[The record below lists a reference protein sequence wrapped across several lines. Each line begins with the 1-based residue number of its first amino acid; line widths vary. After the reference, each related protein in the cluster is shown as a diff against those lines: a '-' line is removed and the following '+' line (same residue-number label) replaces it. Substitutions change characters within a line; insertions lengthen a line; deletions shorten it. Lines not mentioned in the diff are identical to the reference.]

1 MNRAIK
7 YRLYPNKEQAILIDK
22 TIGCARKIYN
32 LMLNDKIEY
41 YKSNKAMLNNSPAQY
56 KKDFPYL
63 KEVDSLALANASQNL
78 NKAYKIFFKNKNIGF
93 PKFKSKKRSRLSYT
107 TNNQKGTIRIQG
119 SKIKIPK
126 LGFVKASIHRKAKK
140 DWLLKSATISKDP
153 CGKYYISVLYELLYE
168 LLYEFDYK
176 VKFINKNSI
185 DQSKII
191 GLDYKSNGLYMDSDG
206 NKAFGSN
213 KFFRQYEKK
222 LAKAQ
227 RKLKNK
233 DVGSNNYYKQR
244 LKVNKIYNKIKNK
257 RLDYL
262 HKLSTKI
269 ANLYDVVCI
278 EDLNMKDLSNKGFG
292 NGKATMD
299 NGYGMF
305 TFMLEYKLN
314 ERGKYLIKIDKWYP
328 SSQICSDCGNRQKI
342 PLDQRAY
349 VCPKCGKTID
359 RDYNAAINIKN
370 EGIRLLKAIN

>member
-7 YRLYPNKEQAILIDK
+7 YRLYPNKEQSILIDK

-32 LMLNDKIEY
+32 LMLSDKIEY
-41 YKSNKAMLNNSPAQY
+41 YKANKAMLNNSPAQY

-78 NKAYKIFFKNKNIGF
+78 NKAYKGFFRDKNIGF
-93 PKFKSKKRSRLSYT
+93 PKFKSKKRSKLSYT

-126 LGFVKASIHRKAKK
+126 LGFVRASIHRKAKK
-140 DWLLKSATISKDP
+140 DWLLKSATISKDS
-153 CGKYYISVLYELLYE
+153 CNKYFISV
-168 LLYEFDYK
+168 LYEFDYK
-176 VKFINKNSI
+176 INYIDKDSI
-185 DQSKII
+185 DKSKII
-191 GLDYKSNGLYMDSDG
+191 GLDYKSDGLYMDSDG
-206 NKAFGSN
+206 NKALRSN

-233 DVGSNNYYKQR
+233 EVGSKNYYKQI
-244 LKVNKIYNKIKNK
+244 LKINKIYNKIKNK

-269 ANLYDVVCI
+269 TNLYDVVCI
-278 EDLNMKDLSNKGFG
+278 ENLNMKSLSNKGFK
-292 NGKATMD
+292 NGKATLD

-305 TFMLEYKLN
+305 TAMLEYKLN
-314 ERGKYLIKIDKWYP
+314 ERGKYLIKIDKRYP
-328 SSQICSDCGNRQKI
+328 SSQICSSCGNRQKLT
-342 PLDQRAY
+342 LDQRIY
-349 VCPKCGKTID
+349 ICPKCGKIID
-359 RDYNAAINIKN
+359 RDHNAAINIKN
-370 EGIRLLKAIN
+370 EGIRLLKSIN

>member
-41 YKSNKAMLNNSPAQY
+41 YKSNKAVLNNSPAQY
-56 KKDFPYL
+56 KKDYPYL

-78 NKAYKIFFKNKNIGF
+78 NKAYKNFFRNKNIGF
-93 PKFKSKKRSRLSYT
+93 PKFKSKKRSRLSYM
-107 TNNQKGTIRIQG
+107 TNNQKGTIRIQR
-119 SKIKIPK
+119 SKIRIPK
-126 LGFVKASIHRKAKK
+126 LGFVRASIHRKAKK
-140 DWLLKSATISKDP
+140 NWLLKSATIAKDS
-153 CGKYYISVLYELLYE
+153 CNKYFISV
-168 LLYEFDYK
+168 LYEFDYK
-176 VKFINKNSI
+176 INCI
-185 DQSKII
+185 DIADTDKLNII
-191 GLDYKSNGLYMDSDG
+191 GFDYKSNGLYMDSNG

-222 LAKAQ
+222 LAKYQ

-233 DVGSNNYYKQR
+233 NIGSNNYYKQR
-244 LKVNKIYNKIKNK
+244 LKINKIYNKIKNK

-278 EDLNMKDLSNKGFG
+278 EDLNMKSLSNKRFG
-292 NGKATMD
+292 NGKATLD

-305 TFMLEYKLN
+305 TAMLEYKLN
-314 ERGKYLIKIDKWYP
+314 ERGRYLVKIDKWYP
-328 SSQICSDCGNRQKI
+328 SSQVCSNCGNRQK
-342 PLDQRAY
+342 LTLNQRTY
-349 VCPKCGKTID
+349 NCPKCGESID

-370 EGIRLLKAIN
+370 EGIRLLQSINK

>member
-7 YRLYPNKEQAILIDK
+7 YKLCPNKEQSILIDK

-41 YKSNKAMLNNSPAQY
+41 YKANKDMLNNSPAQY
-56 KKDFPYL
+56 KKDYPFL

-78 NKAYKIFFKNKNIGF
+78 NKAYRNFFQNKNIGF

-107 TNNQKGTIRIQG
+107 TNNQKGSIRIVK

-126 LGFVKASIHRKAKK
+126 LGFVRASIHRKAKK

-153 CGKYYISVLYELLYE
+153 CGKYFISI
-168 LLYEFDYK
+168 LYEFDYK
-176 VKFINKNSI
+176 VNCIDKDSI
-185 DQSKII
+185 DKSKII
-191 GLDYKSNGLYMDSDG
+191 GLDYKSNGLYMDSNG
-206 NKAFGSN
+206 NKASGFN

-244 LKVNKIYNKIKNK
+244 LKVNKIHNKIKNK

-269 ANLYDVVCI
+269 TNLYDVICI
-278 EDLNMKDLSNKGFG
+278 EDLNMKNLSNKGFK
-292 NGKATMD
+292 NGKATLD
-299 NGYGMF
+299 NGYGVF
-305 TFMLEYKLN
+305 TIMLEYKQ
-314 ERGKYLIKIDKWYP
+314 EFKGHYLIKINKWYP
-328 SSQICSDCGNRQKI
+328 SSQICSNCGNRQKLT
-342 PLDQRAY
+342 LDQRTY
-349 VCPKCGKTID
+349 NCPKCGEIID
-359 RDYNAAINIKN
+359 RDYNAAINIRN

>member
-22 TIGCARKIYN
+22 TIGCSRKIYN

-56 KKDFPYL
+56 KKDYPYL

-78 NKAYKIFFKNKNIGF
+78 NKAYKSFFKNKNIGF

-126 LGFVKASIHRKAKK
+126 LGFVRASIHRKAKK
-140 DWLLKSATISKDP
+140 DWLLKSVTISKDS
-153 CGKYYISVLYELLYE
+153 CSKYFISV
-168 LLYEFDYK
+168 LYEFDYK
-176 VKFINKNSI
+176 I
-185 DQSKII
+185 DYIDVSNTDKLNII
-191 GLDYKSNGLYMDSDG
+191 GLDYKSNGLYMDSNG

-233 DVGSNNYYKQR
+233 EPGSKNHYKQI
-244 LKVNKIYNKIKNK
+244 LKINKIYNKIKNK

-262 HKLSTKI
+262 HKLSAEIT
-269 ANLYDVVCI
+269 NLYDVICI
-278 EDLNMKDLSNKGFG
+278 EDLNMQSLSNKGFK
-292 NGKATMD
+292 NGKATLD

-305 TFMLEYKLN
+305 AAILEYKLN

-328 SSQICSDCGNRQKI
+328 SSQICSNCGNRQK
-342 PLDQRAY
+342 LTLNQRTY
-349 VCPKCGKTID
+349 ICPKCGKTID

-370 EGIRLLKAIN
+370 EGIRLLKVSNQ

>member
-56 KKDFPYL
+56 KKNYPYL

-78 NKAYKIFFKNKNIGF
+78 NKAYRNFFKNKNIGF
-93 PKFKSKKRSRLSYT
+93 PRFKSKKRSRLSYT
-107 TNNQKGTIRIQG
+107 TNNQKESIRIQG

-126 LGFVKASIHRKAKK
+126 LGFVRASIHRKAKK
-140 DWLLKSATISKDP
+140 NWLLKSATISKDS
-153 CGKYYISVLYELLYE
+153 CNKYFISV
-168 LLYEFDYK
+168 LYEFDYK

-206 NKAFGSN
+206 KKAFGSN

-233 DVGSNNYYKQR
+233 DVDSNNYYKQI
-244 LKVNKIYNKIKNK
+244 LKINKIYNKIKNK

-278 EDLNMKDLSNKGFG
+278 EDLNMKSLSNKGFK
-292 NGKATMD
+292 NGKATLD
-299 NGYGMF
+299 NGYDMF
-305 TFMLEYKLN
+305 TAMLACKLN
-314 ERGKYLIKIDKWYP
+314 ERGKYLVKIDKWYP
-328 SSQICSDCGNRQKI
+328 SSQICSSCGNRQKI
-342 PLDQRAY
+342 SLEQRLY
-349 VCPKCGKTID
+349 TCPKCGKSID

-370 EGIRLLKAIN
+370 EGIRLLKSIN